1 MFQQALVLASNRP
14 NFQNIKSS
22 TAGVVFLGTPHG
34 GTDIAGYAAFI
45 AKLKSNDST
54 LVESLKS
61 SDESLL
67 ALSHDFAFGYKHL
80 SIICFYETMENRYL
94 GGHAKFQVGSSLN

>member
-1 MFQQALVLASNRP
+1 MLASNRP

-22 TAGVVFLGTPHG
+22 TAGVIFLGTPHE

-45 AKLKSNDST
+45 AKLKSNDSG

-67 ALSHDFAFGYKHL
+67 ALSHDFASGYKHL
-80 SIICFYETMENRYL
+80 SFVCFYETLRNKYL
-94 GGHAKFQVGSSLN
+94 GGHTKIQVGR